1 MTGAGDGP
9 LAGGPTVGT
18 VVGGVVA
25 AVLVSVMPPGGL
37 LEPDPVTGVGLAPGT
52 GSPPELGTLPG
63 LGLLP
68 VPGALLPE
76 ASAGC

>member
-1 MTGAGDGP
+1 VTGAGDDP
-9 LAGGPTVGT
+9 LAGGPAVGT

-25 AVLVSVMPPGGL
+25 AVLLSVVPPGGL
-37 LEPDPVTGVGLAPGT
+37 LEPDPVTGVGLAPGAEP
-52 GSPPELGTLPG
+52 PPELGTLPE

-76 ASAGC
+76 ASAAC